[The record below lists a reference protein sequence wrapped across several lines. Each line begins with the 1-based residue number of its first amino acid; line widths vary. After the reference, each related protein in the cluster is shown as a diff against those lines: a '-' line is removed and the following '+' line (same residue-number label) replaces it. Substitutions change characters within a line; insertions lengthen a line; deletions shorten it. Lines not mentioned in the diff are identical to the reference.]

1 MDGLTWASNKAAYE
15 KLKLTSTLSAQH
27 VGCAYELNSHSSISL
42 FWKQPSK
49 NFSTVLLYP
58 DTIPPKFFQSF
69 AAMLNSITCSQF
81 LSFIPKGRR
90 NEAWALSHDRSSL
103 LPDRISKEIIEVL
116 FWNWVNK
123 LTNFSL
129 SSFKVGVL
137 KITQRLW
144 WGTVIYW

>member
-1 MDGLTWASNKAAYE
+1 MRNWSLPRPWVRNMWAVRMSLIFIPLFLYFE
-15 KLKLTSTLSAQH
+15 S
-27 VGCAYELNSHSSISL
+27 SHRRR
-42 FWKQPSK
+42 
-49 NFSTVLLYP
+49 FSTVVLYS
-58 DTIPPKFFQSF
+58 DTIPSTFLQSF

-81 LSFIPKGRR
+81 LSFITKGKEMRLSLTYAR
-90 NEAWALSHDRSSL
+90 FPPLSHDRSSL
-103 LPDRISKEIIEVL
+103 LRDRISKEIIEVL

-129 SSFKVGVL
+129 SSCKVGVL

>member
-1 MDGLTWASNKAAYE
+1 MRNWSLPRPWVRNMWAVRMSLIVILLFLYFE
-15 KLKLTSTLSAQH
+15 S
-27 VGCAYELNSHSSISL
+27 SHRRR
-42 FWKQPSK
+42 
-49 NFSTVLLYP
+49 FSTVVLYP

-69 AAMLNSITCSQF
+69 AAMLNSITRSQF
-81 LSFIPKGRR
+81 LSFITKGRR